1 MEIITLMQS
10 EILLTG
16 IILLLLVLKLAD
28 VKFSNE
34 QWMHAVSIGLSG
46 LLLVGFLFS
55 ATGNAF
61 GDMFISNDLLRLE
74 KNILVLGTLIV
85 SMQAGGWLK
94 NHEHVPEFFILLLT
108 SLLGM
113 FFMLS
118 AGNLLMFFLGLEMS
132 TLPIAAL
139 ANFDLQRRRSSEAA
153 MKMII
158 SSAFA
163 SGILLFGISW
173 VYGTTGSIGFA
184 SITQLLTGSPLQI
197 FALVLLLA
205 GFGFKISAV
214 PFHLWTADVY
224 EGSPLPVT
232 SFLSVVSKGA
242 VVFVLISV
250 LYKVFGS
257 METAWYQMLVLI
269 SIATMLIGNLFAL
282 RQTQI
287 KRFLAFSSIAQIGF
301 ILVAVSGASNEGAAS
316 GIFFILVYLFSNLA
330 AFGVVS
336 LISFQ
341 TGKENIDDYKGLR
354 QSNPVLAWVLAIALF
369 SLAGVPPMAGFFGKF
384 FLIIAGAGKGNWLL
398 IVIAVLN
405 MIISMAYYLRVV
417 KVMFM
422 DTTENPLEKIAFGF
436 SPRLAMV
443 ICVGGI
449 LVTGIASGA
458 YGYVF
463 RLVSGE

>member
-1 MEIITLMQS
+1 MEILELMRS
-10 EILLTG
+10 ELLLTV
-16 IILLLLVLKLAD
+16 IILLLLMVKLAD
-28 VKFSNE
+28 LDWSNE
-34 QWMHAVSIGLSG
+34 TMMIAVNLA
-46 LLLVGFLFS
+46 LAVLLVVGIFLPAEGS
-55 ATGNAF
+55 LF
-61 GDMFISNDLLRLE
+61 GDMFITNDLLRLE
-74 KNILVLGTLIV
+74 KNILTLGTLVV
-85 SMQAGGWLK
+85 SLQAGGWLK
-94 NHEHVPEFFILLLT
+94 KHEHAMEFYLLLLT

-118 AGNLLMFFLGLEMS
+118 SGNLLMFYLGLEMS

-139 ANFDLQRRRSSEAA
+139 ANFDLKLRRSSEAA
-153 MKMII
+153 LKMVI

-173 VYGTTGSIGFA
+173 VYGTTGTIGFA
-184 SITQLLTGSPLQI
+184 TLATALTGNPLQI
-197 FALVLLLA
+197 FAIVLLIA

-224 EGSPLPVT
+224 EGAPLPVT
-232 SFLSVVSKGA
+232 SYLSVVSKGA
-242 VVFVLISV
+242 VVFVLVSV

-257 METAWYQMLVLI
+257 MENVWYNILFILSV
-269 SIATMLIGNLFAL
+269 ATMVIGNLFAL

-301 ILVAVSGASNEGAAS
+301 ILVAISGASDTGAAS
-316 GIFFILVYLFSNLA
+316 TIFFILVYLFSNLA

-336 LISFQ
+336 LISNA
-341 TGKENIDDYKGLR
+341 TGKENIDDYTGLR
-354 QSNPVLAWVLAIALF
+354 VSNPALAWMLALALF

-398 IVIAVLN
+398 IVIAALN
-405 MIISMAYYLRVV
+405 MIISMAYYLRIV

-422 DTTENPLEKIAFGF
+422 DSNASPLQKVEMGWQPKIAM
-436 SPRLAMV
+436 A
-443 ICVGGI
+443 ICIGGI

-458 YGYVF
+458 YEYIF
-463 RLVSGE
+463 SLVAG

>member
-10 EILLTG
+10 ELILTG

-34 QWMHAVSIGLSG
+34 HWMHAVNIGLAC

-61 GDMFISNDLLRLE
+61 GDMFMSNDLLRLE

-85 SMQAGGWLK
+85 SLQTGGWLK
-94 NHEHVPEFFILLLT
+94 KHEHVPEFYILLLT

-118 AGNLLMFFLGLEMS
+118 SGNLLMFFLGLEMS

-173 VYGTTGSIGFA
+173 VYGTTGSIAFTTIA
-184 SITQLLTGSPLQI
+184 ALLTGSPLQI

-224 EGSPLPVT
+224 EGSPMPVT

-250 LYKVFGS
+250 LYKVFGN
-257 METAWYQMLVLI
+257 METVWYQMLVLI
-269 SIATMLIGNLFAL
+269 SIVTMLIGNLFAL

-301 ILVAVSGASNEGAAS
+301 ILVAVSGASVEGATS

-341 TGKENIDDYKGLR
+341 TGKENIDDYKDLR

-384 FLIIAGAGKGNWLL
+384 FLIMAGAGKGNWLL

-405 MIISMAYYLRVV
+405 MIISMAYYLRIV

-422 DTTENPLEKIAFGF
+422 DSNESPLQKVEINW
-436 SPRLAMV
+436 SPRIAMI
-443 ICVGGI
+443 ICIGGI

-458 YGYVF
+458 YGYIYM
-463 RLVSGE
+463 LVSK

>member
-1 MEIITLMQS
+1 MEILQLMRS
-10 EILLTG
+10 ELLLTVF
-16 IILLLLVLKLAD
+16 ILLLMMVKLAD
-28 VKFSNE
+28 LDWSNE
-34 QWMHAVSIGLSG
+34 TMMIAVNLALAV
-46 LLLVGFLFS
+46 LLAVGVFLPAEGS
-55 ATGNAF
+55 LF
-61 GDMFISNDLLRLE
+61 GDMFITNDLLRLE
-74 KNILVLGTLIV
+74 KNILTLGTLVV
-85 SMQAGGWLK
+85 SLQAGGWLK
-94 NHEHVPEFFILLLT
+94 KHEHGMEFYLLLLT

-118 AGNLLMFFLGLEMS
+118 SGNLLMFYLGLEMS

-139 ANFDLQRRRSSEAA
+139 ANFDLKLRRSSEAA
-153 MKMII
+153 LKMVI

-173 VYGTTGSIGFA
+173 VYGTTGTIGFA
-184 SITQLLTGSPLQI
+184 TLATALTGNPLQI
-197 FALVLLLA
+197 FAIVLLIA

-224 EGSPLPVT
+224 EGAPLPVT
-232 SFLSVVSKGA
+232 SYLSVVSKGA
-242 VVFVLISV
+242 VVFVLVSV

-257 METAWYQMLVLI
+257 MESVWYNILFILSV
-269 SIATMLIGNLFAL
+269 ATMVIGNLFAL

-301 ILVAVSGASNEGAAS
+301 ILVAISGASDTGAAS
-316 GIFFILVYLFSNLA
+316 TIFFILVYLFSNLA

-336 LISFQ
+336 LISNA
-341 TGKENIDDYKGLR
+341 TGKENIADYTGLR
-354 QSNPVLAWVLAIALF
+354 VSNPALAWMLALALF

-398 IVIAVLN
+398 IVIAALN
-405 MIISMAYYLRVV
+405 MIISMAYYLRIV

-422 DTTENPLEKIAFGF
+422 DSNASPLQKVEMGW
-436 SPRLAMV
+436 SPRIAMA
-443 ICVGGI
+443 ICIGGI

-458 YGYVF
+458 YEYIF
-463 RLVSGE
+463 SLVSQ